1 MNNSELKLNRINNS
15 DEFTEGLLYIGSTV
29 YCSTLELTDRKL
41 EQGGIKIKGQTCIPR
56 GKYNISVIMS
66 PKFGYKVIYIHN
78 VPDFNGVEIHAGNTV
93 KDTRG
98 CILVGVKNGIGTL
111 SLSRVTLNDLI
122 SDIERLNICQIT
134 IE

>member
-1 MNNSELKLNRINNS
+1 MNKLELKLNRINNS
-15 DEFTEGLLYIGSTV
+15 DKFTEGLLYIGPKV

-41 EQGGIKIKGQTCIPR
+41 EQGGIKITGQTCIPR

-78 VPDFNGVEIHAGNTV
+78 VPGFNGVEIHAGNTV

-111 SLSRVTLNDLI
+111 ASSRVTLNGLI
-122 SDIERLNICQIT
+122 NDIERLNICQIT